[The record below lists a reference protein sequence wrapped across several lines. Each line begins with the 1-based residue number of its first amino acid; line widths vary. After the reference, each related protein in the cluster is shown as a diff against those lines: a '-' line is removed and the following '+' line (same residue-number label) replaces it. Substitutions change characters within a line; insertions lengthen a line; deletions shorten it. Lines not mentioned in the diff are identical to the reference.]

1 MKQTKLQS
9 MIESI
14 TNVAIGYL
22 VALFS
27 QIVIFPFYDINISMS
42 DNLMI
47 GLWFTVVSIAR
58 SYLIRRYFNKKL
70 FTINIK

>member
-9 MIESI
+9 FIESI

-27 QIVIFPFYDINISMS
+27 QIVIFPLYDINISMS

-47 GLWFTVVSIAR
+47 GLWFTVISITR

-70 FTINIK
+70 FTFNNK

>member
-47 GLWFTVVSIAR
+47 GAWFTVISITR

-70 FTINIK
+70 FTFNNK

>member
-1 MKQTKLQS
+1 MQTKTES
-9 MIESI
+9 FIESI

-47 GLWFTVVSIAR
+47 GAWFTVISITR

-70 FTINIK
+70 FTFNNK

>member
-1 MKQTKLQS
+1 MKQTKIQS

-14 TNVAIGYL
+14 TNVFIGYM

-27 QIVIFPFYDINISMS
+27 QIVIFPFYDINISIS

-47 GLWFTVVSIAR
+47 GAWFTVISITR

-70 FTINIK
+70 FTFNNK

>member
-1 MKQTKLQS
+1 MNQTKLQS
-9 MIESI
+9 MTESI
-14 TNVAIGYL
+14 TNVAIGYM

-27 QIVIFPFYDINISMS
+27 QIVIFPLYDINISMS

-47 GLWFTVVSIAR
+47 GAWFTVISIVR

-70 FTINIK
+70 FTFNNK

>member
-1 MKQTKLQS
+1 MQTKTES
-9 MIESI
+9 FIESI
-14 TNVAIGYL
+14 SNVVIGYL

-27 QIVIFPFYDINISMS
+27 QIVIFPFYGIEISIT

-47 GLWFTVVSIAR
+47 GVWFTIISITR

-70 FTINIK
+70 FTFNIK

>member
-1 MKQTKLQS
+1 MQTKTES
-9 MIESI
+9 FIESI
-14 TNVAIGYL
+14 SNVVIGYL

-27 QIVIFPFYDINISMS
+27 QIVIFPFYGIEISIT

-47 GLWFTVVSIAR
+47 GVWFTIISITR

-70 FTINIK
+70 FTFNTK

>member
-9 MIESI
+9 FIESI

-27 QIVIFPFYDINISMS
+27 QIIIFPFYGISIS
-42 DNLMI
+42 ITDNLMI
-47 GLWFTVVSIAR
+47 GAWFTVISIAR

-70 FTINIK
+70 FTFNNK